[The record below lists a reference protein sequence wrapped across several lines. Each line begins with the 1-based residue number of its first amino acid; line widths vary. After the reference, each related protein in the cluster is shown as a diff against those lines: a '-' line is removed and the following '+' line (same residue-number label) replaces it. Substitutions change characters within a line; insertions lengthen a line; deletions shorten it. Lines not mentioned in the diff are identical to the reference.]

1 MRVTGLVVQALAT
14 GRAEAER
21 IEWEVGT
28 SRAAVAETE
37 MLLEVDPEAPMVTT
51 DRAHAPAAAVV
62 PRVRD
67 LEEAVEVVVVAAEG
81 GAGEPPKSREWKS

>member
-1 MRVTGLVVQALAT
+1 MRVTELVAQELAT
-14 GRAEAER
+14 GPAEAER
-21 IEWEVGT
+21 IEWEAGT
-28 SRAAVAETE
+28 CRAAVAETE
-37 MLLEVDPEAPMVTT
+37 MLSEEAPEAPRVTT

-81 GAGEPPKSREWKS
+81 DAGEPPDSREWKS